1 MVLLRK
7 CSRNMKKPRSKLPE
21 VQANGMNRHDQNLT
35 LRRRLR
41 KKKLLSQQENSK
53 LEVHAHVY
61 HSYRWSGILE
71 TSKTVQTTAL
81 IQRQERK
88 KDPHAMEMTVFG

>member
-1 MVLLRK
+1 
-7 CSRNMKKPRSKLPE
+7 MKKPRSKLPE
-21 VQANGMNRHDQNLT
+21 VQANGMRRHDQNLT

-88 KDPHAMEMTVFG
+88 RTRTQWR